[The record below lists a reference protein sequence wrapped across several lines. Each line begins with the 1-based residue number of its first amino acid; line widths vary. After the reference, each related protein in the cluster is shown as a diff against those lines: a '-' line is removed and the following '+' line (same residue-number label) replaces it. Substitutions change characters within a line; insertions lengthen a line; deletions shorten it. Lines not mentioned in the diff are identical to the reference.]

1 MEDNNNKPKMSLKDL
16 ASQLKPKADETTSAS
31 ERMNEVSN
39 ATSSTPD
46 TPEGMATVPEKTV
59 TAPEKTATAPERTA
73 TAPEKTATA
82 PEKTAVPEGA
92 TQSQGQSVSGFMHQV
107 GDNITVGGH
116 NCTITE
122 CLGSGTEGEIFHVK
136 EGKKNYALKLCHP
149 GFQTNKK
156 VLDALQPLK
165 GKDCIVDIEAYGDT
179 FELMEFVEGKSGAHT
194 NFNFADDPK
203 HEKKAQTI
211 LLIAYSIAMSLDKM
225 HEANVLHKDVKPA
238 NILIKDPNT
247 WNCVLCDFGIADLLK
262 TETNNGIMRKYCVTR
277 RNRTPIYAAPE
288 IYKEDNATM
297 NDDGTISS
305 EMTPKADF
313 YSLGMTILSMW
324 MGEKAFT
331 RAEEEN
337 SLRKMKGTIDIP
349 DDIPDPLNRIVRG
362 LLIKSPAK
370 RWDFKSID
378 AYLNGKDVPVEEDE
392 ILADLNIVY
401 NASKHQTAHTFED
414 LTDFMVDDPDLAV
427 RYLYKGQLNK
437 WLSDY
442 PELQA
447 RLEDIV
453 ENRYQTDQNGGV
465 IAAVFAICPDK
476 EITING
482 IDRTTGEEVQ
492 CTANTLKDVSDFC
505 NRAIPEDGFFSGT
518 LFLEWVRTRDSSLA
532 DALPTTDV
540 DIFTDMLRIQTIDP
554 LSDINLCN
562 DPNDPD
568 YAMTQEGLARVINK
582 AYNVWWNTYQGDS
595 DAVLADIQTKDDPR
609 YRKTTLNTVMGIALN
624 FTEPEKD
631 GDNYL
636 ADFMQTKGA
645 RFAKQLSWLESCLD
659 IYNEDNQKKAGPKDE
674 EYLQQVAWMRVI
686 KGFGIDPVYHL
697 EDEDADIT
705 TVRELFKFSKKTLK
719 KEYEERGLRGWL
731 AVQHHE
737 NPKVNLKPQFTYEK
751 LLHEY
756 LEDVSKIDP
765 DDTAVQRFEEA
776 HEEAK
781 RIVSEGKGKIGKQS
795 RRNATQYLLSLLLGV
810 LPLTALAIVLVVN
823 IIMHPT
829 IDTSGIKLENWI
841 WPVGLVVGAI
851 LYFILDTD
859 GCLTPIIIG
868 VVGAVALFF
877 LVKFLGQFIL
887 YFYLV
892 VVLGALITFTILTV
906 FNKSEYAK
914 KARKFDKPG
923 FEEYILEPLYYAY
936 SDEDEFDS
944 SLNGMVDDTYI
955 DAWKH
960 DLTKRRLYV
969 LIFIGASILLWSFSL
984 LLPRGGS
991 ETQNPFMQKIA
1002 HTLGWDQ
1009 VDEKVADV
1017 DETIAMPMITK
1028 NLQKGSKGEAVTA
1041 MQKRLKQ
1048 LGYFEGEVSD
1058 TFDDATRTAVK
1069 AFQKDNKL
1077 TADGVVGEKTLKKM
1091 FDPEAKHAGEKAPA
1105 QKETKPKSNN
1115 TKPSSNKNNS
1125 SQETST
1131 QKNEAEATEEV
1142 IF

>member
-1 MEDNNNKPKMSLKDL
+1 MEDNHNNP
-16 ASQLKPKADETTSAS
+16 
-31 ERMNEVSN
+31 
-39 ATSSTPD
+39 ATEPQ
-46 TPEGMATVPEKTV
+46 KTA
-59 TAPEKTATAPERTA
+59 TAPQKTATAPQKTATAPQKTATAPQKTATAPERTA
-73 TAPEKTATA
+73 
-82 PEKTAVPEGA
+82 VPDGPTRA
-92 TQSQGQSVSGFMHQV
+92 QGQSTSGFMHQV
-107 GDNITVGGH
+107 GDEVTVGGH
-116 NCTITE
+116 NCTLTE
-122 CLGSGTEGEIFHVK
+122 RLGSGTEGEIFKVK
-136 EGKKNYALKLCHP
+136 EGKKTYALKLCNP

-179 FELMEFVEGKSGAHT
+179 FELMEFVEGKSAAHT

-203 HEKKAQTI
+203 REKKAQAI
-211 LLIAYSIAMSLDKM
+211 MLIAYSIAMSLDKM
-225 HEANVLHKDVKPA
+225 HEVNVLHKDVKPA
-238 NILIKDPNT
+238 NILIKDPNS

-262 TETNNGIMRKYCVTR
+262 TETKNGIMRKYCVTR

-297 NDDGTISS
+297 NDDGSISS
-305 EMTPKADF
+305 EMTPQADF

-324 MGEKAFT
+324 MGEKAFE

-337 SLRKMKGTIDIP
+337 SLRKMKGTIGIP

-362 LLIKSPAK
+362 LLIKSPEK

-378 AYLNGKDVPVEEDE
+378 AYINGQDVPVEEDE

-414 LTDFMVDDPDLAV
+414 LADFMVEDLDLAA

-447 RLEDIV
+447 RLDDIV
-453 ENRYQTDQNGGV
+453 ENRYQTDQTDGA

-476 EITING
+476 VIIIDG
-482 IDRTTGEEVQ
+482 IDRTTGEAVQ
-492 CTANTLKDVSDFC
+492 CTAETLKDVSDFC
-505 NRAIPEDGFFSGT
+505 NRAIPEDGFFSST
-518 LFLEWVRTRDSSLA
+518 LFLEWVRSRDSSLA
-532 DALPTTDV
+532 DSLPTTGV
-540 DIFTDMLRIQTIDP
+540 DIFTDLLRIQTINP
-554 LSDINLCN
+554 LADINLCS

-582 AYNVWWNTYQGDS
+582 AYNVWWNIYQGDG
-595 DAVLADIQTKDDPR
+595 DAILADSSKKDDPR

-624 FTEPEKD
+624 FTEPEED
-631 GDNYL
+631 GPNYL
-636 ADFMQTKGA
+636 ADFMRTKGT

-659 IYNEDNQKKAGPKDE
+659 IYNEDNQEKAGPKDE

-697 EDEDADIT
+697 EDEDADVT
-705 TVRELFKFSKKTLK
+705 TVSELFKFSKKTLK

-737 NPKVNLKPQFTYEK
+737 DPNVNLKPQFTYEK

-756 LEDVSKIDP
+756 LEDVGKIDP
-765 DDTAVQRFEEA
+765 KDTAVQRFEEA
-776 HEEAK
+776 HAEAK

-795 RRNATQYLLSLLLGV
+795 RRNATQFLLSLLLGV
-810 LPLTALAIVLVVN
+810 LPLAALAIVLVVN

-851 LYFILDTD
+851 IYFLFDTD
-859 GCLTPIIIG
+859 GCLIPIIIG
-868 VVGAVALFF
+868 IVGAAAVFF

-892 VVLGALITFTILTV
+892 VVLAALITFTILTV
-906 FNKSEYAK
+906 FNKSKFAK
-914 KARKFDKPG
+914 QARKFDKPG

-944 SLNGMVDDTYI
+944 SLNDMVDDNYI
-955 DAWKH
+955 NSWKQ

-984 LLPRGGS
+984 LLPRGGT
-991 ETQNPFMQKIA
+991 ETQNPFMQKIS

-1009 VDEKVADV
+1009 VGEKEADA
-1017 DETIAMPMITK
+1017 DETIAMPVITGI
-1028 NLQKGSKGEAVTA
+1028 LQKGSKGEAVTA

-1077 TADGVVGEKTLKKM
+1077 TADGMVGDKTLKKM

-1105 QKETKPKSNN
+1105 QKEAKPKST
-1115 TKPSSNKNNS
+1115 TKPSSNKGNS
-1125 SQETST
+1125 SQNTST
-1131 QKNEAEATEEV
+1131 QKKEAEATEEV

>member
-1 MEDNNNKPKMSLKDL
+1 MEDNNKPKMSLKDL
-16 ASQLKPKADETTSAS
+16 ASQLKPKAAETAPVSEKPTVAPNVTSTT
-31 ERMNEVSN
+31 NE
-39 ATSSTPD
+39 
-46 TPEGMATVPEKTV
+46 TPEE
-59 TAPEKTATAPERTA
+59 TAV
-73 TAPEKTATA
+73 APEKTATA
-82 PEKTAVPEGA
+82 PEKTASAPERTAVPEGVRGP
-92 TQSQGQSVSGFMHQV
+92 QGQFMSGSTHQV
-107 GDNITVGGH
+107 GDNVAVGSH

-122 CLGSGTEGEIFHVK
+122 CLGSGTEGEIFKVK
-136 EGKKNYALKLCHP
+136 EGKKTYALKLCHP
-149 GFQTNKK
+149 GFQTNMK
-156 VLDALQPLK
+156 VLDALQSLK
-165 GKDCIVDIEAYGDT
+165 GTDSIVDIEAYGNT
-179 FELMEFVEGKSGAHT
+179 FELMEFVEGDSAAYT
-194 NFNFADDPK
+194 DFNFADDPK
-203 HEKKAQTI
+203 HEKKAQAI

-238 NILIKDPNT
+238 NILIKDPGT
-247 WNCVLCDFGIADLLK
+247 WSCVLCDFGIADLLK
-262 TETNNGIMRKYCVTR
+262 TENKDGIIRKYCVTR

-288 IYKEDNATM
+288 IYKEDNATV

-324 MGEKAFT
+324 MGEKAFK

-362 LLIKSPAK
+362 LLIKSPEK

-378 AYLNGKDVPVEEDE
+378 AYINGQDVPVEEDE

-401 NASKHQTAHTFED
+401 NASKHQTAHNFED
-414 LTDFMVDDPDLAV
+414 LTDFMADDIDLAA

-447 RLEDIV
+447 RLDDIV
-453 ENRYQTDQNGGV
+453 ENRYLTDQTGGAM
-465 IAAVFAICPDK
+465 AAIYAIWPDRPFELEGSDK
-476 EITING
+476 E
-482 IDRTTGEEVQ
+482 TGKNVS
-492 CTANTLKDVSDFC
+492 CSAHTLKEVADFY
-505 NRAIPEDGFFSGT
+505 NRAVATHDTSKSVESQKFK
-518 LFLEWVRTRDSSLA
+518 EWVRQRDPKLA
-532 DALPTTDV
+532 DALPDEYV
-540 DIFTDMLRIQTIDP
+540 HIIQTIDP

-562 DPNDPD
+562 DPTNPH
-568 YAMTQEGLARVINK
+568 YAMTAEGIGKVLNDVYNICWNK
-582 AYNVWWNTYQGDS
+582 CGGNIWDFDSEKQAKEQRYRYLNANAVGYITSDFQTKKSSSYITDFMKTKGERFRKQIDWMEYCLDFDS
-595 DAVLADIQTKDDPR
+595 D
-609 YRKTTLNTVMGIALN
+609 
-624 FTEPEKD
+624 
-631 GDNYL
+631 
-636 ADFMQTKGA
+636 
-645 RFAKQLSWLESCLD
+645 
-659 IYNEDNQKKAGPKDE
+659 DNQKKAGPKDE

-686 KGFGIDPVYHL
+686 KGFGVDPVYHL
-697 EDEDADIT
+697 EDEDADVT
-705 TVRELFKFSKKTLK
+705 TVSELFRFSKKTLK

-737 NPKVNLKPQFTYEK
+737 DPNANLKPQFTYEK

-756 LEDVSKIDP
+756 LEDVSRIDP

-776 HEEAK
+776 SDEAK

-795 RRNATQYLLSLLLGV
+795 RRNATQFLLSLLLGV
-810 LPLTALAIVLVVN
+810 VPLAALAIVLVVN

-851 LYFILDTD
+851 LYFILDSD
-859 GCLTPIIIG
+859 GCLIPIIIG
-868 VVGAVALFF
+868 IVGAAAVFF

-887 YFYLV
+887 YFYLI
-892 VVLGALITFTILTV
+892 VVLAALITFTILTI

-914 KARKFDKPG
+914 KARKFEKPG
-923 FEEYILEPLYYAY
+923 FEEYILEPLYYAF

-944 SLNGMVDDTYI
+944 SLNGMVDDKYI
-955 DAWKH
+955 DAWKF
-960 DLTKRRLYV
+960 DLTRRRLFV

-984 LLPRGGS
+984 LLPRGGT

-1002 HTLGWDQ
+1002 HTLGWDK
-1009 VDEKVADV
+1009 VDEEKAE
-1017 DETIAMPMITK
+1017 ETIAMPVITGT
-1028 NLQKGSKGEAVTA
+1028 LQKGSKGEAVTA

-1058 TFDDATRTAVK
+1058 IFDDATRTAVK

-1077 TADGVVGEKTLKKM
+1077 TADGVVGDKTMKKL
-1091 FDPEAKHAGEKAPA
+1091 FDPEAKHAGEKTPA
-1105 QKETKPKSNN
+1105 QKETKTKNKPKPASNN
-1115 TKPSSNKNNS
+1115 NDNSNNS
-1125 SQETST
+1125 QEPSTQET
-1131 QKNEAEATEEV
+1131 QKEVEATEEV

>member
-1 MEDNNNKPKMSLKDL
+1 MEDNNKPKMSLKDL
-16 ASQLKPKADETTSAS
+16 ASQLKPKAAETAPVSENPAVAPNVTSTT
-31 ERMNEVSN
+31 NE
-39 ATSSTPD
+39 T
-46 TPEGMATVPEKTV
+46 
-59 TAPEKTATAPERTA
+59 PEKTAI
-73 TAPEKTATA
+73 APEKTATA
-82 PEKTAVPEGA
+82 PEKTASAPERTAVPEGVRGP
-92 TQSQGQSVSGFMHQV
+92 QGQFMSGSTHQV
-107 GDNITVGGH
+107 GDNVAVGSH

-122 CLGSGTEGEIFHVK
+122 CLGSGTEGEIFKVK
-136 EGKKNYALKLCHP
+136 EGKKTYALKLCHP
-149 GFQTNKK
+149 GFQTNMK
-156 VLDALQPLK
+156 VLDALQSLK
-165 GKDCIVDIEAYGDT
+165 GTDSIVDIEAYGNT
-179 FELMEFVEGKSGAHT
+179 FELMEFVEGDSAAYT
-194 NFNFADDPK
+194 DFNFVDDPK
-203 HEKKAQTI
+203 HEKKAQAI

-238 NILIKDPNT
+238 NILIKDPGT
-247 WNCVLCDFGIADLLK
+247 WSCVLCDFGIADLLK
-262 TETNNGIMRKYCVTR
+262 TENKDGIIRKYCVTR

-288 IYKEDNATM
+288 IYKEDNATV

-324 MGEKAFT
+324 MGEKAFK

-362 LLIKSPAK
+362 LLIKSPEK

-378 AYLNGKDVPVEEDE
+378 AYINGQDVPVEEDE

-401 NASKHQTAHTFED
+401 NASKHQTAHNFED
-414 LTDFMVDDPDLAV
+414 LTDFMADDIDLAA

-447 RLEDIV
+447 RLDDIV
-453 ENRYQTDQNGGV
+453 ENRYLTDQTGGAM
-465 IAAVFAICPDK
+465 AAIYAIWPDRPFELEGSDK
-476 EITING
+476 E
-482 IDRTTGEEVQ
+482 TGKNVS
-492 CTANTLKDVSDFC
+492 CSAHTLKEVADFY
-505 NRAIPEDGFFSGT
+505 NRAVATHDTSKSVESQKFK
-518 LFLEWVRTRDSSLA
+518 EWVRQRDPKLA
-532 DALPTTDV
+532 DALPDEYV
-540 DIFTDMLRIQTIDP
+540 HIIQTIDP

-562 DPNDPD
+562 DPTNPH
-568 YAMTQEGLARVINK
+568 YAMTAEGIGKVLNDVYNICWNK
-582 AYNVWWNTYQGDS
+582 CGGNIWDFDSEKQAKEQRYRYLNANAVGFITFDFQTKESSSYITDFMKTKGERFRKQIDWMEYCLDFDS
-595 DAVLADIQTKDDPR
+595 D
-609 YRKTTLNTVMGIALN
+609 
-624 FTEPEKD
+624 
-631 GDNYL
+631 
-636 ADFMQTKGA
+636 
-645 RFAKQLSWLESCLD
+645 
-659 IYNEDNQKKAGPKDE
+659 DNQKKAGPKDD

-686 KGFGIDPVYHL
+686 KGFGVDPVYHL
-697 EDEDADIT
+697 EDEDADVT
-705 TVRELFKFSKKTLK
+705 TVSELFRFSKKTLK

-737 NPKVNLKPQFTYEK
+737 DPNVNLKPQFTYEK

-756 LEDVSKIDP
+756 LEDVSRIDP

-776 HEEAK
+776 SDEAK
-781 RIVSEGKGKIGKQS
+781 RIVNEGKGKIGKQS
-795 RRNATQYLLSLLLGV
+795 RRNATQFLLSLLLGV
-810 LPLTALAIVLVVN
+810 VPLTALAIVLVVN

-851 LYFILDTD
+851 LYFILDSD
-859 GCLTPIIIG
+859 GCLIPIIIG
-868 VVGAVALFF
+868 IVGAAAVFF

-887 YFYLV
+887 YFYLI
-892 VVLGALITFTILTV
+892 VVLAALITFTILTI

-914 KARKFDKPG
+914 KARKFEKPG
-923 FEEYILEPLYYAY
+923 FEEYILEPLYYAF

-944 SLNGMVDDTYI
+944 SLNGMVDDKYI
-955 DAWKH
+955 DAWKY
-960 DLTKRRLYV
+960 DLTRRRLFV

-984 LLPRGGS
+984 LLPRGGT

-1002 HTLGWDQ
+1002 HTLGWDK
-1009 VDEKVADV
+1009 VDEEKAE
-1017 DETIAMPMITK
+1017 ETIAMPVITGT
-1028 NLQKGSKGEAVTA
+1028 LQKGSKGEAVTA

-1077 TADGVVGEKTLKKM
+1077 TADGVVGDKTLKKL
-1091 FDPEAKHAGEKAPA
+1091 FDPEAKHAGEKTPA
-1105 QKETKPKSNN
+1105 QKETKTKNKPKPASNN
-1115 TKPSSNKNNS
+1115 NDNSNN

-1131 QKNEAEATEEV
+1131 QETKKEVEATEEV